1 MTRILLYTL
10 LIISSCLI
18 CIENADGQV
27 ATSDSLELLL
37 EQAGNDEESNI
48 LLYELVLYY
57 RFTDP
62 PRAIDYAL
70 KAKAVSNALND
81 FEQTFRIYTTMG
93 HVFFDMGIYDKA
105 LDSYSNALNI
115 CNKRNNRPFAGF
127 CLNNIGKVY
136 LEQRIYSLAFKNF
149 ELAARVFEKEG
160 MVSGLA
166 QTYNN
171 LGLSYCR
178 IFDYDQAMQYFNEV
192 LDLPGDS
199 IDSRIRA
206 TTFTNIGHVF
216 ACQGDLPLASEFYI
230 RALNIYSGLEDDRK
244 IAGLHADL
252 GDIEVQRE
260 DYAAAEEEYK
270 LAIEIFGGL
279 NNRKGLAEVYL
290 SQLEISIETGR
301 NDEAKLFANQAIAIA
316 REYNFLEI
324 LKESYLLL
332 SELHANM
339 NEIHAAYDY
348 YMYYNRI
355 KDSIF
360 NQNVSNAIARTETI
374 NTLWTYE
381 INLDQIEKD
390 RQDVIYTWYFVIAI
404 FILSLLTIA
413 LAISRIFSQRKANKI
428 LSHQRNILKK
438 TLIELRISEQKYKA
452 LFSQAND
459 AIFLMDHKIFIDCN
473 DKTPEMFGC
482 IREDIIGHPPYE
494 FSPPTQPDGMNSKE
508 KALQLINQ
516 CIAGNPQRFYWLHSE
531 KDGTL
536 FDAEVS
542 LNRVNLEG
550 SIYIQAIVRNISK
563 RVHAEKEM
571 VQAREKA
578 EKATESKTFFLAKMS
593 HEIRTMLGGITSSSQ
608 LMMDTRVNKYQ
619 SELLDIINTSADNL
633 LEIVNEILDFS
644 KIEAGKI
651 EIEDR
656 AFNIRKMLEDNVNTY
671 LPKSQGKGIT
681 TYLSIHHKIPDLISG
696 DELRLKQILSNLLS
710 NAIKFTDKGNVTI
723 DVAVE
728 KDTGN
733 QLMIKFVVSDTGI
746 GIPSGKLKDM
756 FTEYSQSDVS
766 ISRRFGGTGLGLNI
780 VYKLVNLMKGSV
792 EVQSELNKGTQFT
805 LIIPFRKA
813 KDISSGHDDKPAPKL
828 LSRHKYKILL
838 AEDNVMNQK
847 ITMINLKNLGHHV
860 DLAENGIEAWEKYQ
874 ENDYDVILMD
884 IQMPEM
890 DGIEVT
896 HLIRKHER
904 ENKSVKKIRIVAL
917 TANILGQDAEYCLS
931 EGMDAYI
938 AKPFR
943 IEDLI
948 EKLES

>member
-1 MTRILLYTL
+1 MARILLYAL
-10 LIISSCLI
+10 FIISSCLI
-18 CIENADGQV
+18 GIEKADGQTT
-27 ATSDSLELLL
+27 TSDSLELLL
-37 EQAGNDEESNI
+37 EQANNDEESNV
-48 LLYELVLYY
+48 LLYDIKPDL
-57 RFTDP
+57 
-62 PRAIDYAL
+62 I
-70 KAKAVSNALND
+70 
-81 FEQTFRIYTTMG
+81 EQ
-93 HVFFDMGIYDKA
+93 
-105 LDSYSNALNI
+105 
-115 CNKRNNRPFAGF
+115 
-127 CLNNIGKVY
+127 
-136 LEQRIYSLAFKNF
+136 
-149 ELAARVFEKEG
+149 
-160 MVSGLA
+160 
-166 QTYNN
+166 
-171 LGLSYCR
+171 
-178 IFDYDQAMQYFNEV
+178 
-192 LDLPGDS
+192 
-199 IDSRIRA
+199 
-206 TTFTNIGHVF
+206 
-216 ACQGDLPLASEFYI
+216 
-230 RALNIYSGLEDDRK
+230 
-244 IAGLHADL
+244 
-252 GDIEVQRE
+252 
-260 DYAAAEEEYK
+260 
-270 LAIEIFGGL
+270 
-279 NNRKGLAEVYL
+279 
-290 SQLEISIETGR
+290 
-301 NDEAKLFANQAIAIA
+301 
-316 REYNFLEI
+316 
-324 LKESYLLL
+324 
-332 SELHANM
+332 
-339 NEIHAAYDY
+339 
-348 YMYYNRI
+348 
-355 KDSIF
+355 
-360 NQNVSNAIARTETI
+360 
-374 NTLWTYE
+374 
-381 INLDQIEKD
+381 D
-390 RQDVIYTWYFVIAI
+390 RQDVIYTRYFVIAI

-459 AIFLMDHKIFIDCN
+459 AIFLMDHKTFIDCN
-473 DKTPEMFGC
+473 DKTTEMFGC

-494 FSPPTQPDGMNSKE
+494 FSPPKQPDGRDSEE
-508 KALQLINQ
+508 KALELINQ
-516 CIAGNPQRFYWLHSE
+516 CIAGNPQQFYWIHTK
-531 KDGTL
+531 KDGTP

-542 LNRVNLEG
+542 LNSVDLEG
-550 SIYIQAIVRNISK
+550 SIYVQAIVRNISV

-571 VQAREKA
+571 VQARKKA

-656 AFNIRKMLEDNVNTY
+656 VFNIRKILEDNVNTY
-671 LPKSQGKGIT
+671 LPKSREKGIT
-681 TYLSIHHKIPDLISG
+681 TYLSIHHKIPDFISG

-710 NAIKFTDKGNVTI
+710 NAIKFTDKGSVTI

-728 KDTGN
+728 KEIGN
-733 QLMIKFVVSDTGI
+733 ELMIKFLVSDTGI
-746 GIPSGKLKDM
+746 GIPSGKLKEM

-792 EVQSELNKGTQFT
+792 EVQSELKKGTQFA

-813 KDISSGHDDKPAPKL
+813 IDTPSSPDDKPVPKL

-860 DLAENGIEAWEKYQ
+860 DLAENGLEAWEKYQ
-874 ENDYDVILMD
+874 ENDYDIILMD

-896 HLIRKHER
+896 HLIRKHEK

-917 TANILGQDAEYCLS
+917 TANILGQDAEYCIA

-943 IEDLI
+943 VEDII
-948 EKLES
+948 EKLEL